1 MTTIAE
7 GEIYV
12 GRDYGGHEFPVTPET
27 VQDHAE
33 ATGDQNPWYS
43 GPSPFGGAVA
53 PALIHHSEV
62 YRYGGWYLKNIFG
75 NLHAKQD
82 WELFHPIMVGD
93 RITSRSLIADRY
105 VKRDRDYVV
114 NEVSFFGPDGRLLRR
129 GRTHQAFLIDE
140 SVRGMLVSKEG
151 AKAAGRKFEIGTG
164 DIIEEIPSVTKYVTR
179 QMSQRFSG
187 PHKNYHTDVEEARK
201 YGFPDI
207 VIQGMMSICFL
218 SEMLTN
224 RFGEGWYR
232 GGRMSVSL
240 VNVLWPDE
248 EVTCRGVIKEL
259 TPEGSH
265 QRAHLEIWCE
275 KADDATTIVGRAS
288 AVVV

>member
-7 GEIYV
+7 GEVYV
-12 GRDYGGHEFPVTPET
+12 GRDYGGHELTVAPEM
-27 VQDHAE
+27 VKDYAD
-33 ATGDQNPWYS
+33 ATGDHNPWYS

-53 PALIHHSEV
+53 PALIRHSEV
-62 YRYGGWYLKNIFG
+62 YAYGGWYLKNLFG

-82 WELFHPIMVGD
+82 WELFHPITVGD
-93 RITSRSLIADRY
+93 HITSRSLIVDRY
-105 VKRDRDYVV
+105 VRRDRDYVV
-114 NEVSFFGPDGRLLRR
+114 NEVSFFGPDGRIVSR

-140 SVRGMLVSKEG
+140 SIRGMLVSKEG
-151 AKAAGRKFEIGTG
+151 AKAGGRKFEIGTG
-164 DIIEEIPSVTKYVTR
+164 DIIEEIASVSKCVTR
-179 QMSQRFSG
+179 EMSQRFSG
-187 PHKNYHTDVEEARK
+187 PHKNYHTDVDEARK
-201 YGFPDI
+201 MGFPDM
-207 VIQGMMSICFL
+207 VIQGMMSVCFL

-232 GGRMSVSL
+232 GGRMSVNL

-248 EVTCRGVIKEL
+248 EITCRGVVKEL
-259 TPEGSH
+259 APEGSH

-275 KADDATTIVGRAS
+275 KADDTQTIVGKAS